1 MGYKIW
7 NYCLPSRSHC
17 VPVHTLV
24 LLTTNQ
30 LLFFQVI
37 SHCQQF
43 LAPTRICYSEYS
55 VILLSVINRSVICY
69 DASILSFSLDNF
81 ITLASWNPKAHSY
94 AHYLSETLNST
105 APPTFCHL
113 HLRKRKTLLE
123 SKSQPILWYL
133 HRAWPM
139 WKEKTKNMIGPIP
152 HSWTRTPG
160 GLIFPGIA
168 AQLLSPFTLPS
179 LFHIFYS
186 HLNPSTLLLTLL
198 SAGIFAS
205 NFTEKTKAIK
215 RHQTPLLI
223 ASVPVTPTALSL
235 LQVKTSMI
243 QCKSHP
249 STWPTALHSHLPKDI
264 ASRILPLLLL

>member
-7 NYCLPSRSHC
+7 NYCLPSRSRC

-37 SHCQQF
+37 PHCQQF

-69 DASILSFSLDNF
+69 DASILSFSLATS

-94 AHYLSETLNST
+94 AHYLSQTLNST
-105 APPTFCHL
+105 APPIFCHL
-113 HLRKRKTLLE
+113 HLNQSLE
-123 SKSQPILWYL
+123 SKSPPILWYL
-133 HRAWPM
+133 HPAWPM
-139 WKEKTKNMIGPIP
+139 WKEKTKKMTGPIP

-160 GLIFPGIA
+160 GLIYPGIT

-186 HLNPSTLLLTLL
+186 HLKPSTLLLTLL

-223 ASVPVTPTALSL
+223 ASVAVTPTALSL

-243 QCKSHP
+243 QCKANP
-249 STWPTALHSHLPKDI
+249 STWPTALLHSHLPKDT